1 MIPEGRSN
9 TDFDLSSIVIKP
21 LYFGLFINI
30 LIPTV
35 LLLVCYYIETHG
47 SLHNQLG
54 LEAGTYFYI
63 FAGAAVVEAGVALWY
78 RFKLLS
84 RPMVRAIGSAEADIK
99 EQLSARLKPVF
110 MMVAAISF
118 WGVLFYAL
126 TGRFES
132 SLLFVVFSFIVFQFI
147 RPRYGSVQKL
157 IDKQLAMAE
166 RGELLRQA

>member
-1 MIPEGRSN
+1 MNQDLTNNS
-9 TDFDLSSIVIKP
+9 FDLSAIVIKP

-35 LLLVCYYIETHG
+35 LLLICYYIETHG

-54 LEAGTYFYI
+54 LDANMYFYI
-63 FAGAAVVEAGVALWY
+63 FAGAAIVEAALALWY
-78 RFKLLS
+78 RFKLLG
-84 RPMVRAIGSAEADIK
+84 RPMIRSVATAEADIK
-99 EQLSARLKPVF
+99 EQLTARLKPVF
-110 MMVAAISF
+110 MIVSATSL

-126 TGRFES
+126 TGRFDEC
-132 SLLFVVFSFIVFQFI
+132 LFFIIFSFIVFQFI

-166 RGELLRQA
+166 RGELLRSA

>member
-1 MIPEGRSN
+1 MNVTETRN
-9 TDFDLSSIVIKP
+9 NDFDLSAIVIKP

-54 LEAGTYFYI
+54 LDADFYFWL
-63 FAGAAVVEAGVALWY
+63 FAGAAIVEAGVALWY
-78 RFKLLS
+78 RFKLLGQ
-84 RPMVRAIGSAEADIK
+84 PMVRAVASAEADIK
-99 EQLSARLKPVF
+99 EHLNARLKPVF

-126 TGRFES
+126 TGRFEN

-157 IDKQLAMAE
+157 IDKQMAMAE
-166 RGELLRQA
+166 RGELLRQV